1 MNPINKL
8 LVLILIFVFT
18 LTSDSAIPP
27 KYGGV
32 LRLAVFQNNLILDP
46 TKNLT
51 SIEYCISDSIF
62 DGLVSLDRKGK
73 VLPCIADSW
82 TISDD
87 KATYTFHISN
97 SAKFHNGRK
106 ITSNDV
112 KFSWQRSIVN
122 VESYL
127 LTQSSLWLIQGVS
140 NYRSGKSREIE
151 GLKIIDENNIQIL
164 LEKPDDMFLSGLD
177 SPVAWIV
184 PRESTPKGIFVKN
197 PIGSGPFKIK
207 MESLS
212 ENVILQLIA
221 NEDHIF
227 GRPYLDGIKLIH
239 ITDIET
245 ALLQFETN
253 EIDCLEIP
261 NISYGRFRNNPAWF
275 SRLFKSGDKQMV
287 GIQVNSKSF
296 PTKARISDILRYGI
310 DVQSILNM
318 LYNQGTA
325 ISNDYQPKRAEKL
338 SQDSQV
344 KLIKLIFFNSGD
356 DIEKIADRIALD
368 LSKIGIDVNIS
379 PLNRD
384 NFQKALTD
392 KAYSL
397 ALRTIRMPLGK
408 VDDLNIPSFVP
419 LFYYDTN
426 VLQKS
431 DVQYLP
437 NLVKNSLFQF
447 EDMYFLRLQKGE

>member
-1 MNPINKL
+1 MKPINTS
-8 LVLILIFVFT
+8 LVLILIFVSI
-18 LTSDSAIPP
+18 LTSDSAVPP

-32 LRLAVFQNNLILDP
+32 LRLAIFQNNLILDP

-51 SIEYCISDSIF
+51 SIEYCVSDSLF
-62 DGLVSLDRKGK
+62 DGLVSIDRKGK

-87 KATYTFHISN
+87 KTTYTFHISN

-106 ITSNDV
+106 ITANDI

-140 NYRSGKSREIE
+140 NYRSGKSKEIE
-151 GLKIIDENNIQIL
+151 GLKSIDESNIQIL
-164 LEKPDDMFLSGLD
+164 LEKPDDGFLAGLD

-184 PRESTPKGIFVKN
+184 PRESIQKGVFVKR

-207 MESLS
+207 AGS
-212 ENVILQLIA
+212 EAENEILQLIA
-221 NEDHIF
+221 NEDHVF
-227 GRPYLDGIKLIH
+227 GRPYLDGIKFIYTPDL
-239 ITDIET
+239 ET

-253 EIDCLEIP
+253 EIDCLEVP
-261 NISYGRFRNNPAWF
+261 NISYGRFRGNPAWF
-275 SRLFKSGDKQMV
+275 SRLSKSEDKQVV
-287 GIQVNSKSF
+287 GVQINSKSF

-325 ISNDYQPKRAEKL
+325 ISNDYQPNRAEKL
-338 SQDSQV
+338 AQDSQIKFT
-344 KLIKLIFFNSGD
+344 KLTFFDYGD
-356 DIEKIADRIALD
+356 DMEKIADRIALD
-368 LSKIGIDVNIS
+368 LSKIGINVSIN

-384 NFQKALTD
+384 DFQKALTD
-392 KAYSL
+392 KTYSL
-397 ALRTIRMPLGK
+397 VLRIIKIPSGK
-408 VDDLNIPSFVP
+408 VDNLNIPSFVP

-426 VLQKS
+426 ILQKS
-431 DVQYLP
+431 DIQHLP
-437 NLVKNSLFQF
+437 NLAGNSLFQF